1 MLRTNRCLGKICSL
15 TQPTCC
21 MLLTHNWL
29 YLVKVNHHFWSTK
42 PVVQDD
48 WVLNLESSIRSQT
61 TSYLESSI
69 RAQIK
74 FKIDGPLEKVATFS
88 LHNSKII
95 SSFYSN
101 HIKIEDR
108 NPYQLTIKD
117 IPFNSLETRI
127 KYQQTSHWKR

>member
-74 FKIDGPLEKVATFS
+74 FKIDGPLEKVTKFS
-88 LHNSKII
+88 LHVSKII
-95 SSFYSN
+95 SCFCSN
-101 HIKIEDR
+101 HIKIKGG
-108 NPYQLTIKD
+108 NPYHLMIND
-117 IPFNSLETRI
+117 IDIDAGGLNRCFDP
-127 KYQQTSHWKR
+127 YPD